1 MPSATVPFQLEW
13 IQYHSDD
20 LGASFEYPEAY
31 ETGPC
36 GHLMTS
42 EREGDFAAYGFQGD
56 QIIFF
61 DGSTIEIS
69 MKSPWNG
76 DFDEHLE
83 SLLWQTYYA
92 EEALESDL
100 LIDGLP
106 AVRIERTFQGPAATA
121 GDVVVL
127 IVHEDRLYSFR
138 WAEMNWVWCDVEGM
152 GEYGIFEHILAS
164 WHFDQ

>member
-1 MPSATVPFQLEW
+1 VE
-13 IQYHSDD
+13 
-20 LGASFEYPEAY
+20 
-31 ETGPC
+31 
-36 GHLMTS
+36 
-42 EREGDFAAYGFQGD
+42 
-56 QIIFF
+56 
-61 DGSTIEIS
+61 
-69 MKSPWNG
+69 N
-76 DFDEHLE
+76 
-83 SLLWQTYYA
+83 LLWQPYYD
-92 EEALESDL
+92 EEALRSDL